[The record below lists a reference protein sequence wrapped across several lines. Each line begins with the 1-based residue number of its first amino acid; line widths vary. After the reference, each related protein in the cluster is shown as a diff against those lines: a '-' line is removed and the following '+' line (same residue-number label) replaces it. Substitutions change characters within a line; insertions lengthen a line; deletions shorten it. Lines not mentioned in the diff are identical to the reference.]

1 MKIIDQYL
9 HRPLLLLRLA
19 LRVRFICGSWGII
32 RYFRCDSSRIS
43 WLFRRGREVGLA
55 RPNLWLCGREELCG
69 GRAPCQRRPRPP
81 PPVDL
86 IYLVRSVSTDHSRSP
101 AASHCAKRNYT
112 MGGKAS
118 WQRVRMPCRAA
129 VPMDQSLVPRARCT
143 DAVVCP
149 GFSIRRLVL
158 QLQVDRQQT
167 VRHGVRGCCRSRTPI
182 FYPSERGN
190 ASYHPIERPANNH
203 V

>member
-1 MKIIDQYL
+1 MEFVDQYL

-81 PPVDL
+81 PPPRPMDL
-86 IYLVRSVSTDHSRSP
+86 IRFDPCPQQQRRVVPNET
-101 AASHCAKRNYT
+101 T
-112 MGGKAS
+112 MGGKAKGFE
-118 WQRVRMPCRAA
+118 CRAMA
-129 VPMDQSLVPRARCT
+129 VQPFRWKVRYREQAARAR
-143 DAVVCP
+143 
-149 GFSIRRLVL
+149 
-158 QLQVDRQQT
+158 
-167 VRHGVRGCCRSRTPI
+167 RGLSWLPFTGSCCRSKSQVATDRTFTTVYVAAEALIGELVISIRMVGELP
-182 FYPSERGN
+182 PDQT
-190 ASYHPIERPANNH
+190 AS
-203 V
+203 

>member
-1 MKIIDQYL
+1 MEFVDQYL

-81 PPVDL
+81 PPPRPMDL
-86 IYLVRSVSTDHSRSP
+86 IRFDPCPQQQRRVVPNET
-101 AASHCAKRNYT
+101 T
-112 MGGKAS
+112 MGGKAKGFE
-118 WQRVRMPCRAA
+118 CRAMA
-129 VPMDQSLVPRARCT
+129 VQPFRWKVRYREQAARARRGLSWL
-143 DAVVCP
+143 A
-149 GFSIRRLVL
+149 SIHRLVL
-158 QLQVDRQQT
+158 PLQVASRNRPN
-167 VRHGVRGCCRSRTPI
+167 VHHGVRRCRSLDWGAGYI
-182 FYPSERGN
+182 
-190 ASYHPIERPANNH
+190 HPDGRRATTRSNGQLTMCSR
-203 V
+203 